1 MSAAVAQRLLG
12 LAAVALLGGRD
23 RARGRRAAN
32 ERCERDAAARRG
44 AVAPGGGWYSAL
56 AASRGPAGDA
66 ERTTCGLI
74 LTSKSLGVSHPVLPC
89 GAKLL
94 MRFGNQTVLTEVI
107 DNRLKSPG
115 HQFELTEQLA
125 ADLGIDGTQQID
137 WRFAAR
143 PTS

>member
-1 MSAAVAQRLLG
+1 MSAAVAQRLLALG
-12 LAAVALLGGRD
+12 AVALLAGVI
-23 RARGRRAAN
+23 AVAIVERRSDAAN
-32 ERCERDAAARRG
+32 ATPPPSGAA
-44 AVAPGGGWYSAL
+44 APGGGWYSAL

-74 LTSKSLGVSHPVLPC
+74 LTSKSLGVTHPVLPC

-94 MRFGNQTVLTEVI
+94 IRFGGQTVLTEVI
-107 DNRLKSPG
+107 DNRLKG
-115 HQFELTEQLA
+115 AGRQFELTDQLA
-125 ADLGIDGTQQID
+125 ADLGIDGTQEID

>member
-12 LAAVALLGGRD
+12 LAAVAILAGVI
-23 RARGRRAAN
+23 AVAVVERRSSDAGATPTPTGAA
-32 ERCERDAAARRG
+32 
-44 AVAPGGGWYSAL
+44 APGGGWYSAL
-56 AASRGPAGDA
+56 AGSRGPAGDA

-94 MRFGNQTVLTEVI
+94 IRFGGQTMLTEVI

-115 HQFELTEQLA
+115 RQFELTDQLA
-125 ADLGIDGTQQID
+125 ADLGIDGTQAID